1 MENFLRGLPAPP
13 FALFCVAGG
22 TAEEIGL
29 FADISPDAVRSC
41 MVKNYLSSAYIANVV
56 MKHWLAESPEFH
68 HCMGTRHLIFTA
80 STAALIAV
88 PGYTA
93 YAPTKAAIR
102 ALADQVRQES
112 LIYRHRVNIQVHCSF
127 PGTIYTDSFYK
138 EQAGKPAI
146 CKQIEGSTDDTGG
159 LPADEVARIILAG
172 LDKGRFSVTCDWQ
185 TALLLNNMRGPSPGD
200 VPVFDFAL
208 GLLASLVWPVVRR
221 YFDWLTARFGRST
234 EWASDSG
241 HI

>member
-88 PGYTA
+88 PGYAA

-127 PGTIYTDSFYK
+127 PGTIYTGSFYK

-146 CKQIEGSTDDTGG
+146 CKQIEGSMDDTGG